1 MSKPGGPMTALSVV
15 STLASSSLPSTTIAT
30 AANAAPVFNP
40 TLRGFLSL
48 IKHHLQKLFIPEN
61 SWLVTL
67 LTALYILKQL
77 RTFASRR
84 HSSPT
89 LPLPIDHSVFPQYIV
104 NKAGLWLYTH
114 HWPSLSYPPRA
125 YIFLSPGYRDHSLRW
140 ESIARALSALG
151 YSVWSLDHQGHGQSQ
166 GDRGF
171 VWSFDDYVEDYLLFV
186 EHVRAN
192 LEVRPCFLMG
202 RGMGATIATLVMRA
216 YADIED
222 ERRQTMESRTT
233 SMAASPEPL
242 HRLIKSTSQPT
253 ALVPSSSA
261 SSSSATSWPAASLS
275 SVASPRPHTPNSPP
289 KAVSVDDSDARAA
302 SWQWHGCVL
311 LSPAIIPPP
320 SLSPLS
326 EMFAHLF
333 CDLLPHM
340 HFFSVLD
347 DDKLSRLPSVVRQW
361 QTDPLVFKEGMRARW
376 AVEFLQTMN
385 ELKEDAHVSTT
396 DAQHTTQ
403 NTQHIVALDCNLVRT
418 CSLADVRVVRAAAL
432 LRVSDQA
439 ITFPLLLCQGSE
451 DAFVSPSGAE
461 WVYKRSQSTDKRI
474 KRYRGGYHDLLN
486 DSIREQVFDDVVRWV
501 DERVDR

>member
-1 MSKPGGPMTALSVV
+1 MSKSTGPMTTLSVV
-15 STLASSSLPSTTIAT
+15 SSLAPSSNPSTTVSSSS
-30 AANAAPVFNP
+30 APASFSP
-40 TLRGFLSL
+40 TLRGLLSL
-48 IKHHLQKLFIPEN
+48 VSHHLHKLFIPEN

-67 LTALYILKQL
+67 LTALYLLKKL
-77 RTFASRR
+77 RDFASRS

-104 NKAGLWLYTH
+104 NKDGLWLYTH

-216 YADIED
+216 YSDIEED
-222 ERRQTMESRTT
+222 RKRE
-233 SMAASPEPL
+233 AAS
-242 HRLIKSTSQPT
+242 RVTSTSASPDMLQRMIR
-253 ALVPSSSA
+253 SSSA
-261 SSSSATSWPAASLS
+261 SSSSAPSSFSSSSSSSPSTSLS
-275 SVASPRPHTPNSPP
+275 SVASPRPHSPHSP
-289 KAVSVDDSDARAA
+289 RPPQSIDDSDARAA
-302 SWQWHGCVL
+302 QWRWHGCVL

-320 SLSPLS
+320 TLSPLS

-347 DDKLSRLPSVVRQW
+347 DHKLSRLPSVVRQW

-385 ELKEDAHVSTT
+385 ELKEDAHVRPHWEHATAHCKHQSSRPSRAEHGCT
-396 DAQHTTQ
+396 D
-403 NTQHIVALDCNLVRT
+403 I
-418 CSLADVRVVRAAAL
+418 
-432 LRVSDQA
+432 
-439 ITFPLLLCQGSE
+439 
-451 DAFVSPSGAE
+451 
-461 WVYKRSQSTDKRI
+461 
-474 KRYRGGYHDLLN
+474 
-486 DSIREQVFDDVVRWV
+486 
-501 DERVDR
+501 

>member
-1 MSKPGGPMTALSVV
+1 MSKTTGAMTTLSV
-15 STLASSSLPSTTIAT
+15 ASSLAPSSTPSISLITPNSSSNSVT
-30 AANAAPVFNP
+30 PFSF
-40 TLRGFLSL
+40 TLRGLLSL
-48 IKHHLQKLFIPEN
+48 LKQHFHKLFIPEN

-67 LTALYILKQL
+67 LASIYILNKL
-77 RTFASRR
+77 RTFAARS

-89 LPLPIDHSVFPQYIV
+89 LPLPIDHSIFPQMIV
-104 NKAGLWLYTH
+104 NKNGLWLYTH

-171 VWSFDDYVEDYLLFV
+171 VVSFDDYVEDYLLFV
-186 EHVRAN
+186 EHCCAN
-192 LEVRPCFLMG
+192 LDVRPRFLIG

-216 YADIED
+216 YADIEE
-222 ERRQTMESRTT
+222 ERKRDMDSRTT
-233 SMAASPEPL
+233 SSVASPDAL
-242 HRLIKSTSQPT
+242 HRMIRSSSSNSTAAVLS
-253 ALVPSSSA
+253 SSSA
-261 SSSSATSWPAASLS
+261 SSAPSASLS
-275 SVASPRPHTPNSPP
+275 SVASPRPHSPNSPRP
-289 KAVSVDDSDARAA
+289 GAITEDSDARAA
-302 SWQWHGCVL
+302 RWQWHGCVL

-320 SLSPLS
+320 TLSPLS

-347 DDKLSRLPSVVRQW
+347 DNKLSRLPSVVRQW
-361 QTDPLVFKEGMRARW
+361 QTDPLVFREGMRARW

-385 ELKEDAHVSTT
+385 ELKEDAH
-396 DAQHTTQ
+396 
-403 NTQHIVALDCNLVRT
+403 
-418 CSLADVRVVRAAAL
+418 
-432 LRVSDQA
+432 A

-461 WVYKRSQSTDKRI
+461 WVYKRSLSKDKKI

-486 DSIREQVFDDVVRWV
+486 DSIREQVFDDVVRWI